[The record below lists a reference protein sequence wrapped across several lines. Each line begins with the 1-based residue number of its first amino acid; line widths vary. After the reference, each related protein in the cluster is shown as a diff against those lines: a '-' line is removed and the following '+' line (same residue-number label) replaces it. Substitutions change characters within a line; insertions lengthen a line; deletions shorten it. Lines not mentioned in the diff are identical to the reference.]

1 MRIIRPT
8 TITDSVLLTSS
19 IPETDFPQWSSETTY
34 NDGDRVIILST
45 HKIYEALKTTINEN
59 PTTSPLSWLD
69 LGYTNRWRMFDEK
82 VGTASSATSNIT
94 VTLNPGIATGI
105 AILGLSGVLSV
116 YVKMT
121 TTEGIVYEKTI
132 NLYDPSNIADWWSY
146 FFEDIRIKSFAL
158 VLDLPTYRASTL
170 EVSLNGETGQPVS
183 VGSLVVGRVL
193 QYANSVDYGA
203 SVGIQDYSRKE
214 RDEFGNVTVVERA
227 FNKRARWNFLI
238 RNSEIDVF
246 QENLAALRA
255 RPAVYIGNDDYNS
268 LVVYGF
274 YRDFDTVISYPTSSE
289 CSIEIEGLT

>member
-1 MRIIRPT
+1 MKIIRPT
-8 TITDSVLLTSS
+8 TITDSILISS
-19 IPETDFPQWSSETTY
+19 SVPENDYPQWDSATTY
-34 NDGDRVIILST
+34 NAGDKVIVVAE
-45 HKIYEALKTTINEN
+45 HKIYEALKTTTNESPSTN
-59 PTTSPLSWLD
+59 PLSWLNIAS
-69 LGYTNRWRMFDEK
+69 TNRWAMFDEK
-82 VGTASSATSNIT
+82 VGTVSSAISNIT
-94 VTLNPGIATGI
+94 LTLNPGIATGI

-121 TTEGIVYEKTI
+121 TIEEIVYEKTI

-170 EVSLNGETGQPVS
+170 EIRLNGETGQPVS